1 MLNIQQIRDE
11 GFKALTTRK
20 FHPQD
25 DTRTYGTF
33 FEMFKKSSKQ
43 DQFLKLIWAHTVK
56 WDGDP
61 IELAKIA
68 PDVCPIFKTP
78 LDYGRGLNKVTNPNI
93 DNYDGFFQPTV
104 DHKVARSH
112 GGKDEIDNYVIVS
125 RKANQFK
132 SDMGSKEE
140 LQLFC
145 KGMMETYY
153 NDI

>member
-11 GFKALTTRK
+11 GFKALNTRK

-112 GGKDEIDNYVIVS
+112 GGKDEIGNYVIVS